1 MFPNSKVIYGVAVL
15 VVFGLMATTLIYL
28 KSDARGRL
36 VEEYGLSGGAVDF
49 AFECS
54 ISGNNVFRLTDKSLL
69 RDFCGCLATDM
80 AGSLDDEELKSTA
93 RLFSLH
99 GTAGVE
105 VPTMRTAETAA
116 ETRIAEALQ
125 RGFQECRVLLA
136 PNR

>member
-1 MFPNSKVIYGVAVL
+1 MLRDSRVIYVVVSL
-15 VVFGLMATTLIYL
+15 VVCGVLATTLIYL
-28 KSDARGRL
+28 KSNVRDGL